1 MRDNLI
7 PVVVGR
13 SWQIAEGYH
22 AVELRTTSGSVL
34 PPFAD
39 GASIALC
46 RNHAGNN
53 GRIYPL
59 LNDSS
64 LSNTYVVGARQRAV
78 GKADSPLAGFPMKEG
93 DEAFVGI
100 PISPPTILDD
110 RVRSILYAAGIG
122 AASIAGIAKQLAS
135 AGQQFEVHHFAR
147 SADHAVLREEFDAI
161 QSHGKVYRY
170 FGLPD
175 DLVGEKSAHAMN
187 PTHPTTQIYCSGP
200 LAFMDLIERQARE
213 WVYAKNIHKIVL
225 GEQNA

>member
-1 MRDNLI
+1 MRANLI
-7 PVVVGR
+7 PVIVGR

-22 AVELRTTSGSVL
+22 AIELRTTSGSVL

-59 LNDSS
+59 LHDSS
-64 LSNTYVVGARQRAV
+64 LSNTYVVGARQRDDR
-78 GKADSPLAGFPMKEG
+78 KADSPAAGFPMKEG
-93 DEAFVGI
+93 DEAFVGM
-100 PISPPTILDD
+100 PISPPTVLDD

-122 AASIAGIAKQLAS
+122 AASIAGIAKRLAS
-135 AGQQFEVHHFAR
+135 AGQKFEVHHFAR
-147 SADHAVLREEFDAI
+147 SADQAVHREVFDAI
-161 QSHGKVYRY
+161 QNHGKVYRY

-175 DLVGEKSAHAMN
+175 DLVVEKSAHAMS

-200 LAFMDLIERQARE
+200 LAFMDFIEHQGRE
-213 WVYAKNIHKIVL
+213 WVYAENIHKIVL
-225 GEQNA
+225 GEQHA